1 MIFFFLA
8 SSGSSISRFFAGAA
22 SLPSSS
28 PRTRAP
34 RRVGNTRVFQKRKF
48 SGVSFCEGGFPR
60 FTAMEE
66 LDEELDMITDGERL
80 GCGFR
85 VLVFLD
91 RYWRRLGH
99 GRGRL

>member
-1 MIFFFLA
+1 LIK
-8 SSGSSISRFFAGAA
+8 SWVV
-22 SLPSSS
+22 
-28 PRTRAP
+28 T
-34 RRVGNTRVFQKRKF
+34 VGNTRVFQKRKF

-85 VLVFLD
+85 FWFSWID
-91 RYWRRLGH
+91 LG
-99 GRGRL
+99 GG